1 MTSSPDAAIIPI
13 TLAINGRIGL
23 TLWAPPW
30 EDEDGE
36 QWQGFLGDGA
46 KILLY
51 PNVRE
56 LAGFIASGEDN
67 DLSDHPAWGHV
78 QKLTPDQLRPDG
90 DDAYNL
96 DLVYEWAAGEPDP
109 VHVSSL
115 ANVVD
120 MVAKIADC
128 CDDGAL
134 RRLVENTP
142 AYEELVDEDVSYQG
156 KEGRKRWN
164 ELGDTIA
171 DSWERAI
178 ARVDSWLSWRGDFSD
193 SDLDA
198 ETVWDRVGAEPIQI
212 VLPETTYLTVR
223 GEVTRDAE
231 DDDTEVVFLGVED
244 TVAVFTDV
252 AGLAQYC
259 RTAEEHE
266 LHKLEW
272 WSELVE
278 VEDDDVFV
286 PALDASYDLRNPSAR
301 GAQLL
306 RELARFC
313 GLDADTAVLDGPD
326 TDPDIGSDM
335 NIDSGDWNNLVAE
348 MQTCLE
354 PQD

>member
-1 MTSSPDAAIIPI
+1 MTSSLEAPAIIPI
-13 TLAINGRIGL
+13 TLTVNGRIGL

-36 QWQGFLGDGA
+36 QWQGFLGNGA

-51 PNVRE
+51 PSARE
-56 LAGFIASGEDN
+56 LAEFIAAGEEN
-67 DLSDHPAWGHV
+67 DLSDHPGWGHV
-78 QKLTPDQLRPDG
+78 LRLTPDQLRPG
-90 DDAYNL
+90 SEDAYNL
-96 DLVYEWAAGEPDP
+96 DLVYEWAAGDPDP

-142 AYEELVDEDVSYQG
+142 AYEELVAEDVTYQG
-156 KEGRKRWN
+156 KDGRKRWS

-178 ARVDSWLSWRGDFSD
+178 GRVDSWLSWQGDFSD
-193 SDLDA
+193 TELEA
-198 ETVWDRVGAEPIQI
+198 ETVWDRIGAEPIQ
-212 VLPETTYLTVR
+212 VELPDATYLTVR
-223 GEVTRDAE
+223 GEVPTDAE
-231 DDDTEVVFLGVED
+231 GDDTEVVFLGVDD
-244 TVAVFTDV
+244 TVAVFTDA

-259 RTAEEHE
+259 RTAEDHQ

-272 WSELVE
+272 WSELAE
-278 VEDDDVFV
+278 VEDDDVFA
-286 PALDASYDLRNPSAR
+286 PALDATYDLRKPSQR

-306 RELARFC
+306 GELAQFC
-313 GLDADTAVLDGPD
+313 GLDADTGLLDEPVD
-326 TDPDIGSDM
+326 KNTDKD
-335 NIDSGDWNNLVAE
+335 DWTDLVAE
-348 MQTCLE
+348 VQTCLQV
-354 PQD
+354 QD